1 MSLNWCLVMNNT
13 LVKLTKRIE
22 ELERALERDA
32 LTGAYNRN
40 FFYGN
45 LNLKPYI
52 SGRLYFIDLD
62 GFKKINDSRGHV
74 YGDQV
79 LTRFAFDLTMCL
91 SNTDLLIRYAGDEF
105 IIVTAKKRLRL
116 SSNLSFSCGSVK
128 ICNNTT
134 KDELLETA
142 DKRMYRNKNKC

>member
-1 MSLNWCLVMNNT
+1 MNKT

-22 ELERALERDA
+22 ELEKALERDA

-52 SGRLYFIDLD
+52 GGRLYFIDLD
-62 GFKKINDSRGHV
+62 GFKKVNDSRGHV

-105 IIVTAKKRLRL
+105 IIVTAKK
-116 SSNLSFSCGSVK
+116 K
-128 ICNNTT
+128 IKTVI
-134 KDELLETA
+134 
-142 DKRMYRNKNKC
+142 